1 MRLCF
6 LGGTHAAHHLAK
18 AAWSKGFD
26 IIDAPEHAELVFVSI
41 DTPTDEVGNRDLDA
55 VRQLAESVRDVSV
68 PVVLTSAVPPGFTRS
83 LWMDIWHQ
91 AETLRMKDAEF
102 RAANPEMLIV
112 GSDTGFEDLPTAY
125 RAYLGAFRC
134 EILRMTWEEA
144 EFAKI
149 AINACLAS
157 QVETTNRLAASAVK
171 VGASWERIANVLKHD
186 RRIGPHAYLE
196 PGRWQNSRHL
206 LRDMRTLESL

>member
-26 IIDAPEHAELVFVSI
+26 IIDAPEHAELVFVSL
-41 DTPTDEVGNRDLDA
+41 DTPTDEAGNRDLDA
-55 VRQLAESVRDVSV
+55 VRQLADSVRDVSA
-68 PVVLTSAVPPGFTRS
+68 PVVLTSAVPPGFTRN
-83 LWMDIWHQ
+83 LGMDIWHQ

-112 GSDTGFEDLPTAY
+112 GNPDPSADIPD
-125 RAYLGAFRC
+125 AYLAYLMAFKC
-134 EILRMTWEEA
+134 PILRMTWEEA

-157 QVETTNRLAASAVK
+157 QVETTNRLAAAAAK
-171 VGASWERIANVLKHD
+171 VGASWDRIANVLKHD
-186 RRIGPHAYLE
+186 RRIGLHAYLE
-196 PGRWQNSRHL
+196 PGRWQDSRHL
-206 LRDMRTLESL
+206 LRDMWTLEGL

>member
-26 IIDAPEHAELVFVSI
+26 IISDQNHAELVFVSL

-55 VRQLAESVRDVSV
+55 VRQLADSVRYVSV

-83 LWMDIWHQ
+83 LEMDIWHQ

-134 EILRMTWEEA
+134 EVLRMTWEEA

-157 QVETTNRLAASAVK
+157 QVETTNRLAAAASK
-171 VGASWERIANVLKHD
+171 VGASWDRIANVLKHD
-186 RRIGPHAYLE
+186 RRIGLHAYLE
-196 PGRWQNSRHL
+196 PGRWQDSRHL